1 MSLKH
6 LVKIQRM
13 QNIITYIKRPKTL
26 GLAILSHFGTCLP
39 DSLYLKIMFRLEM
52 GYKLNLEKPHTFN
65 EKLQWLKLYNRDP
78 KYTQMVDKFEAKTV
92 AENILGND
100 YIIPTLGV
108 WNRFE
113 DIDFS
118 SLPDRFVLKTT
129 NGGGGGG
136 VIICRDKNNLNL
148 ASVAEQ
154 LNSSLKENI
163 YHQFKEWP
171 YKNVIPRILAEKFM
185 VDESGELR
193 DYKFYCFNGEPKVFL
208 VASERFSGHR
218 TYFDYFDMEGN
229 HLPFTQGGMNN
240 PITPTLPSTFEE
252 MKQVAMK
259 LSHGLP
265 HVRIDLYSV
274 DEKVYFGEFTF
285 FDSSGFEK
293 FTPWEWDDI
302 FGNWLKLPTSS
313 KERG

>member
-1 MSLKH
+1 
-6 LVKIQRM
+6 M
-13 QNIITYIKRPKTL
+13 QNIITYIKKPKTL
-26 GLAILSHFGTCLP
+26 GLAILSHFGTWLP
-39 DSLYLKIMFRLEM
+39 DSLYLKIMFRLKM
-52 GYKLNLEKPHTFN
+52 GYKLNLKNPQTFN
-65 EKLQWLKLYNRDP
+65 EKLQWLKLYNRKP
-78 KYTQMVDKFEAKTV
+78 EYTRMVDKSEAKTV
-92 AENILGND
+92 AENILGKG
-100 YIIPTLGV
+100 YVIPTLGV
-108 WNRFE
+108 WNKFE
-113 DIDFS
+113 EIDFN
-118 SLPDRFVLKTT
+118 SLPDSFVLKTT

-136 VIICRDKNNLNL
+136 VIICRDKSKLNL
-148 ASVAEQ
+148 ASAAER
-154 LNSSLKENI
+154 LKSSLKANI
-163 YHQFKEWP
+163 YRHLKEWP
-171 YKNVIPRILAEKFM
+171 YKNVKPRIIAEKFM

-240 PITPTLPSTFEE
+240 PVTPELPSTFEE
-252 MKQVAMK
+252 MKQVATK

-293 FTPWEWDDI
+293 FTPREWDNV
-302 FGNWLKLPTSS
+302 FGNWLKLPTNS
-313 KERG
+313 KESE

>member
-1 MSLKH
+1 
-6 LVKIQRM
+6 M
-13 QNIITYIKRPKTL
+13 QNIITYIKKPKTL
-26 GLAILSHFGTCLP
+26 GLAILSHFGTWLP
-39 DSLYLKIMFRLEM
+39 DSLYLKIMFRLKM
-52 GYKLNLEKPHTFN
+52 GYKLNLKNPQTFN
-65 EKLQWLKLYNRDP
+65 EKLQWLKLYNHKPEFTR
-78 KYTQMVDKFEAKTV
+78 MVDKSEAKTV
-92 AENILGND
+92 AENILGKG
-100 YIIPTLGV
+100 YVIPTLGV
-108 WNRFE
+108 WNKVE
-113 DIDFS
+113 EIDFN
-118 SLPDRFVLKTT
+118 SLPDSFVLKTT

-136 VIICRDKNNLNL
+136 VIICRDKSKLNL
-148 ASVAEQ
+148 VSAAEQ
-154 LNSSLKENI
+154 LKSSLKASI
-163 YHQFKEWP
+163 YRNLKEWP
-171 YKNVIPRILAEKFM
+171 YKNVKPRVLAEKFM

-240 PITPTLPSTFEE
+240 PVTPELPSTFEE
-252 MKQVAMK
+252 MKQVATK

-293 FTPWEWDDI
+293 FTPREWDNI
-302 FGNWLKLPTSS
+302 FGGWIILPSNS
-313 KERG
+313 VE

>member
-1 MSLKH
+1 
-6 LVKIQRM
+6 M
-13 QNIITYIKRPKTL
+13 QNIVTYIKKPKTL
-26 GLAILSHFGTCLP
+26 GLAILSHFGTWLP
-39 DSLYLKIMFRLEM
+39 DSLYLKIMFRLKM
-52 GYKLNLEKPHTFN
+52 GYTLNLKKPQTFN
-65 EKLQWLKLYNRDP
+65 EKLQWLKLYNRKP
-78 KYTQMVDKFEAKTV
+78 EYTRMVDKSEAKTV
-92 AENILGND
+92 AENILGKG
-100 YIIPTLGV
+100 YVIPTLGV
-108 WNRFE
+108 WNKFE
-113 DIDFS
+113 EIDFN
-118 SLPDRFVLKTT
+118 SLPDSFVLKTT

-136 VIICRDKNNLNL
+136 VIICRDKSKLNL
-148 ASVAEQ
+148 ASAAER
-154 LNSSLKENI
+154 LKSSLKANI
-163 YHQFKEWP
+163 YRHLKEWP
-171 YKNVIPRILAEKFM
+171 YKNVKPRIIAEKFM

-240 PITPTLPSTFEE
+240 PVTPALPSTFEE
-252 MKQVAMK
+252 MKQVAKK

-293 FTPWEWDDI
+293 FTPREWDNI
-302 FGNWLKLPTSS
+302 FGGWIILPSNS
-313 KERG
+313 VE

>member
-1 MSLKH
+1 
-6 LVKIQRM
+6 M
-13 QNIITYIKRPKTL
+13 QNIVTYIKKPKTL
-26 GLAILSHFGTCLP
+26 GLAILSHFGTWLP
-39 DSLYLKIMFRLEM
+39 DSLYLKIMFRLKM
-52 GYKLNLEKPHTFN
+52 GYKLNLKKPQTFN
-65 EKLQWLKLYNRDP
+65 EKLQWLKLYNRKP
-78 KYTQMVDKFEAKTV
+78 EYTQMVDKSEAKTI
-92 AENILGND
+92 AENILGKG
-100 YIIPTLGV
+100 YVIPTLGV
-108 WNRFE
+108 WDKFE
-113 DIDFS
+113 DIDFN

-136 VIICRDKNNLNL
+136 VIICRDKSKLNL
-148 ASVAEQ
+148 VSAAEQ
-154 LNSSLKENI
+154 LKSSLKASI
-163 YHQFKEWP
+163 YRNLKEWP
-171 YKNVIPRILAEKFM
+171 YKNVKPRILAEKFM

-240 PITPTLPSTFEE
+240 PVTPELPSTFEE
-252 MKQVAMK
+252 MKQVATK

-293 FTPWEWDDI
+293 FTPREWDDV
-302 FGNWLKLPTSS
+302 FGNWLNLPTTS
-313 KERG
+313 KERA

>member
-1 MSLKH
+1 M
-6 LVKIQRM
+6 
-13 QNIITYIKRPKTL
+13 L
-26 GLAILSHFGTCLP
+26 GIALLSHFGTWLP
-39 DSLYLKIMFRLEM
+39 DSLYLKIMFRLKM
-52 GYKLNLEKPHTFN
+52 GHRLDLKNPSTFN
-65 EKLQWLKLYNRDP
+65 EKLQWLKLYNRKP
-78 KYTQMVDKFEAKTV
+78 EYTRMVDKSEAKIV
-92 AENILGND
+92 AENILGKG
-100 YIIPTLGV
+100 YVIPTLGV
-108 WNRFE
+108 WDKFE
-113 DIDFS
+113 DIDFN

-136 VIICRDKNNLNL
+136 VIICRDKTKLN
-148 ASVAEQ
+148 SVSAAKQ
-154 LNSSLKENI
+154 LNSSLKANI
-163 YHQFKEWP
+163 YRHLKEWP
-171 YKNVIPRILAEKFM
+171 YKNVKPRILAEQFM

-229 HLPFTQGGMNN
+229 HLPFTQGGTNN
-240 PITPTLPSTFEE
+240 PVTPALPSTFEE
-252 MKQVAMK
+252 MKQVAKK

-293 FTPWEWDDI
+293 FTPEKWDNI
-302 FGNWLKLPTSS
+302 FGEWLILPAKSF
-313 KERG
+313 

>member
-1 MSLKH
+1 MKQIFKQ
-6 LVKIQRM
+6 VKNFIFEKQIRFG
-13 QNIITYIKRPKTL
+13 YLSTL
-26 GLAILSHFGTCLP
+26 GFYNWIP
-39 DSLYLKIMFRLEM
+39 DDIYLKKEFKVRM
-52 GYKLNLEKPHTFN
+52 GNELNLNNPQTFN
-65 EKLQWLKLYNRDP
+65 EKIQWLKLYDRHP
-78 KYTQMVDKFEAKTV
+78 EYTMMVDKYAAKQYV
-92 AENILGND
+92 ASKIGDD

-108 WNRFE
+108 WTKFD
-113 DIDFS
+113 DIDFDK
-118 SLPDRFVLKTT
+118 LPNQFVLKCTHDS
-129 NGGGGGG
+129 GGL
-136 VIICRDKNNLNL
+136 VICKDKSTLDIT
-148 ASVAEQ
+148 AAKRKIEHC
-154 LNSSLKENI
+154 LKRKYYYI
-163 YHQFKEWP
+163 HREWP
-171 YKNVIPRILAEKFM
+171 YKNVKPRIIAEKFM

-240 PITPTLPSTFEE
+240 PVTPELPSTFEE

-274 DEKVYFGEFTF
+274 DGKVFFGEFTF

-293 FTPWEWDDI
+293 FTPREWDNV
-302 FGNWLKLPTSS
+302 FGNWLNLPTTS
-313 KERG
+313 KERA

>member
-1 MSLKH
+1 
-6 LVKIQRM
+6 M
-13 QNIITYIKRPKTL
+13 QNIVTYIKKPKTL
-26 GLAILSHFGTCLP
+26 GLAILSHFGTWLP
-39 DSLYLKIMFRLEM
+39 DSLYLKIMFRLKM
-52 GYKLNLEKPHTFN
+52 GYTLNLKKPQTFN
-65 EKLQWLKLYNRDP
+65 EKLQWLKLYNRKP
-78 KYTQMVDKFEAKTV
+78 EYTQMVDKSGAKTI
-92 AENILGND
+92 AENILGKG
-100 YIIPTLGV
+100 YVIPTLGV
-108 WNRFE
+108 WDKFE
-113 DIDFS
+113 DIDFN

-136 VIICRDKNNLNL
+136 VIICRDKSKLNL
-148 ASVAEQ
+148 VSAAEQ
-154 LNSSLKENI
+154 LKSSLKASI
-163 YHQFKEWP
+163 YRNLKEWP
-171 YKNVIPRILAEKFM
+171 YKNVKPRVLAEKFM

-240 PITPTLPSTFEE
+240 PVTPELPSTFEE
-252 MKQVAMK
+252 MKQVATK

-293 FTPWEWDDI
+293 FTPREWDNI
-302 FGNWLKLPTSS
+302 FGGWIILPSNS
-313 KERG
+313 VE

>member
-240 PITPTLPSTFEE
+240 PITPMLPSTFEE

>member
-1 MSLKH
+1 
-6 LVKIQRM
+6 M

-52 GYKLNLEKPHTFN
+52 GYKLNLEEPHTFN
-65 EKLQWLKLYNRDP
+65 EKLQWLKLYNRNP
-78 KYTQMVDKFEAKTV
+78 KYTQMVDKFEAKIV

-163 YHQFKEWP
+163 YQQFKEWP
-171 YKNVIPRILAEKFM
+171 YKNVKPRIIAEKFM

-240 PITPTLPSTFEE
+240 PVTPALPSTFEE
-252 MKQVAMK
+252 MKQVAKK

-274 DEKVYFGEFTF
+274 AEKVYFGEFTF

-293 FTPWEWDDI
+293 FTPREWDNI

>member
-1 MSLKH
+1 MQSLS
-6 LVKIQRM
+6 
-13 QNIITYIKRPKTL
+13 NYIRNPKML
-26 GLAILSHFGTCLP
+26 GIALLSHFGTWLP
-39 DSLYLKIMFRLEM
+39 DSLYLKIMFRLKM
-52 GYKLNLEKPHTFN
+52 GHRLDLKNPSTFN
-65 EKLQWLKLYNRDP
+65 EKLQWLKLYNRKP
-78 KYTQMVDKFEAKTV
+78 EYTRMVDKSEAKIV
-92 AENILGND
+92 AENILGKG
-100 YIIPTLGV
+100 YVIPTLGV
-108 WNRFE
+108 WDKFE

-136 VIICRDKNNLNL
+136 VIICRDKTKLN
-148 ASVAEQ
+148 SVSAAEQ
-154 LNSSLKENI
+154 LNSSLKANI
-163 YHQFKEWP
+163 YRHLKEWP
-171 YKNVIPRILAEKFM
+171 YKNVKPRILAEKFM

-240 PITPTLPSTFEE
+240 PVTPALPSTFEE
-252 MKQVAMK
+252 MKQIAMK

-293 FTPWEWDDI
+293 FTPKEWDEV
-302 FGNWLKLPTSS
+302 FGRWVGLPS
-313 KERG
+313 KIDKRQ

>member
-1 MSLKH
+1 
-6 LVKIQRM
+6 M
-13 QNIITYIKRPKTL
+13 QNIITYIKRPKMFS
-26 GLAILSHFGTCLP
+26 LAILSHFGTWLP
-39 DSLYLKIMFRLEM
+39 DSLYLKIMFRLKM
-52 GYKLNLEKPHTFN
+52 GYKLNLKNPQTFN
-65 EKLQWLKLYNRDP
+65 EKLQWLKLYNRKP
-78 KYTQMVDKFEAKTV
+78 EYTRMVDKSEANTV
-92 AENILGND
+92 AENILGKG
-100 YIIPTLGV
+100 YVIPTLGV
-108 WNRFE
+108 WTKFE
-113 DIDFS
+113 EIDFN
-118 SLPDRFVLKTT
+118 SLPDSFVLKTT

-136 VIICRDKNNLNL
+136 VIICRDKSKLNL
-148 ASVAEQ
+148 ASAAER
-154 LNSSLKENI
+154 LKSSLKANI
-163 YHQFKEWP
+163 YRHLKEWP
-171 YKNVIPRILAEKFM
+171 YKNVKPRIIAEKFM

-229 HLPFTQGGMNN
+229 HLPFTLGGMNN
-240 PITPTLPSTFEE
+240 PVTPELPSTFEE

-293 FTPWEWDDI
+293 FTPREWDDT
-302 FGNWLKLPTSS
+302 FGEWLRLP
-313 KERG
+313 KRN

>member
-1 MSLKH
+1 
-6 LVKIQRM
+6 M
-13 QNIITYIKRPKTL
+13 QNIITYIKKPKTL
-26 GLAILSHFGTCLP
+26 GLAILSHFGTWLP
-39 DSLYLKIMFRLEM
+39 DSLYLKIMFRLKM
-52 GYKLNLEKPHTFN
+52 GYKLNLKNPQTFN
-65 EKLQWLKLYNRDP
+65 EKLQWLKLYNRKP
-78 KYTQMVDKFEAKTV
+78 EYTRMVDKSEAKTV
-92 AENILGND
+92 AENILGKG
-100 YIIPTLGV
+100 YVIPTLGV
-108 WNRFE
+108 WNKFE
-113 DIDFS
+113 EIDFN
-118 SLPDRFVLKTT
+118 SLPDSFVLKTT

-136 VIICRDKNNLNL
+136 VIICRDKSKLNL
-148 ASVAEQ
+148 VSAAEQ
-154 LNSSLKENI
+154 LKSSLKASI
-163 YHQFKEWP
+163 YRNLKEWP
-171 YKNVIPRILAEKFM
+171 YKNVKPRVLAEKFM

-240 PITPTLPSTFEE
+240 PVTPELPSTFEE
-252 MKQVAMK
+252 MKQVATK

-293 FTPWEWDDI
+293 FTPREWDNI
-302 FGNWLKLPTSS
+302 FGGWIILPSNS
-313 KERG
+313 VE

>member
-1 MSLKH
+1 
-6 LVKIQRM
+6 M
-13 QNIITYIKRPKTL
+13 QNIITYIRKPKTL
-26 GLAILSHFGTCLP
+26 GLAILSHFGTWLP
-39 DSLYLKIMFRLEM
+39 DSLYLKIMFRLKM
-52 GYKLNLEKPHTFN
+52 GYKLNLKNPQTFN
-65 EKLQWLKLYNRDP
+65 EKLQWLKLYNRKP
-78 KYTQMVDKFEAKTV
+78 EYTQMVDKSEAKTI
-92 AENILGND
+92 AENILGKG
-100 YIIPTLGV
+100 YVIPTLGV
-108 WNRFE
+108 WDKFE
-113 DIDFS
+113 DIDFN

-136 VIICRDKNNLNL
+136 IIICRDKSKLNL
-148 ASVAEQ
+148 ASAAEQ
-154 LNSSLKENI
+154 LNSSLKANI
-163 YHQFKEWP
+163 YHHLKEWP
-171 YKNVIPRILAEKFM
+171 YKNVKPRIIAEKFM

-240 PITPTLPSTFEE
+240 PVTPALPSTFEE
-252 MKQVAMK
+252 MKQVAKK

-293 FTPWEWDDI
+293 FTPREWDNV
-302 FGNWLKLPTSS
+302 FGNWLKLPTTS
-313 KERG
+313 KERD

>member
-1 MSLKH
+1 
-6 LVKIQRM
+6 M
-13 QNIITYIKRPKTL
+13 QNIITYIKKPKTL
-26 GLAILSHFGTCLP
+26 GLAILSHFGTWLP
-39 DSLYLKIMFRLEM
+39 DSLYLKIMFRLKM
-52 GYKLNLEKPHTFN
+52 GYKLNLKNPQTFN
-65 EKLQWLKLYNRDP
+65 EKLQWLKLYNRKP
-78 KYTQMVDKFEAKTV
+78 EYTLMVDKSEAKTI
-92 AENILGND
+92 AENILGKG
-100 YIIPTLGV
+100 YVIPTLGV
-108 WNRFE
+108 WNKFE
-113 DIDFS
+113 DIDFN

-136 VIICRDKNNLNL
+136 VIICRDKSKLNL
-148 ASVAEQ
+148 VSAAEQ
-154 LNSSLKENI
+154 LKSSLKANI
-163 YHQFKEWP
+163 YRHLKEWP
-171 YKNVIPRILAEKFM
+171 YKNVKPRIIAEQFM

-240 PITPTLPSTFEE
+240 PVTPALPSSFEE
-252 MKQVAMK
+252 MKQVAKK

-293 FTPWEWDDI
+293 FTPWEWDDV
-302 FGNWLKLPTSS
+302 FGNWLKLPTTS
-313 KERG
+313 KERD

>member
-1 MSLKH
+1 
-6 LVKIQRM
+6 
-13 QNIITYIKRPKTL
+13 
-26 GLAILSHFGTCLP
+26 
-39 DSLYLKIMFRLEM
+39 
-52 GYKLNLEKPHTFN
+52 
-65 EKLQWLKLYNRDP
+65 
-78 KYTQMVDKFEAKTV
+78 
-92 AENILGND
+92 
-100 YIIPTLGV
+100 
-108 WNRFE
+108 
-113 DIDFS
+113 
-118 SLPDRFVLKTT
+118 
-129 NGGGGGG
+129 
-136 VIICRDKNNLNL
+136 
-148 ASVAEQ
+148 
-154 LNSSLKENI
+154 
-163 YHQFKEWP
+163 
-171 YKNVIPRILAEKFM
+171 M

-240 PITPTLPSTFEE
+240 PITPTIPSTFEK

-293 FTPWEWDDI
+293 FTPWEWDGI

>member
-1 MSLKH
+1 
-6 LVKIQRM
+6 M

-26 GLAILSHFGTCLP
+26 GLAILSHFGTWLP
-39 DSLYLKIMFRLEM
+39 DSLYLKIMFRLKM
-52 GYKLNLEKPHTFN
+52 GYKLNLKKPQTFN
-65 EKLQWLKLYNRDP
+65 EKLQWLKLYNRKP
-78 KYTQMVDKFEAKTV
+78 EYTQMVDKSGAKTI
-92 AENILGND
+92 AENILGKG
-100 YIIPTLGV
+100 YVIPTLGV
-108 WNRFE
+108 WDKFE
-113 DIDFS
+113 DIDFN

-136 VIICRDKNNLNL
+136 IIICRDKSKLNL
-148 ASVAEQ
+148 VSAAEQ
-154 LNSSLKENI
+154 LKSSLKASI
-163 YHQFKEWP
+163 YRNLKEWP
-171 YKNVIPRILAEKFM
+171 YKNVKPRVLAEKFM

-240 PITPTLPSTFEE
+240 PVTPELPSTFEE
-252 MKQVAMK
+252 MKQVATK

-293 FTPWEWDDI
+293 FTPREWDNI
-302 FGNWLKLPTSS
+302 FGGWIILPSNS
-313 KERG
+313 VE

>member
-1 MSLKH
+1 
-6 LVKIQRM
+6 M

-26 GLAILSHFGTCLP
+26 GLAILSHFGTWLP

-52 GYKLNLEKPHTFN
+52 GYKLNLEEPHTFN
-65 EKLQWLKLYNRDP
+65 EKLQWLKLYNRNP

-108 WNRFE
+108 WDRFE

-136 VIICRDKNNLNL
+136 VIICRDKNKLNL
-148 ASVAEQ
+148 PSVAEQ

-163 YHQFKEWP
+163 YQRFKEWP

-240 PITPTLPSTFEE
+240 PITPTIPSTFEE

-293 FTPWEWDDI
+293 FTPWEWDSI

>member
-1 MSLKH
+1 
-6 LVKIQRM
+6 M

-26 GLAILSHFGTCLP
+26 GLAILSHFGTWLP
-39 DSLYLKIMFRLEM
+39 DSLYLKIMFRLKM
-52 GYKLNLEKPHTFN
+52 GYKLNLKNPQTFN
-65 EKLQWLKLYNRDP
+65 EKLQWLKLYNRKP
-78 KYTQMVDKFEAKTV
+78 EYTLMVDKSEAKTI
-92 AENILGND
+92 AENILGKGHV
-100 YIIPTLGV
+100 IPTLGV
-108 WNRFE
+108 WNKFE
-113 DIDFS
+113 DIDLN

-136 VIICRDKNNLNL
+136 VIICRDKSKLNL
-148 ASVAEQ
+148 VSAAEQ
-154 LNSSLKENI
+154 LKSSLKASI
-163 YHQFKEWP
+163 YRNLKEWP
-171 YKNVIPRILAEKFM
+171 YKNVKPRILAERYM

-240 PITPTLPSTFEE
+240 PVTPALPSTFEE
-252 MKQVAMK
+252 MKQIAKK

-293 FTPWEWDDI
+293 FTPREWDNV
-302 FGNWLKLPTSS
+302 FGNWLKLPTTS
-313 KERG
+313 KERD

>member
-1 MSLKH
+1 MQSL
-6 LVKIQRM
+6 
-13 QNIITYIKRPKTL
+13 NNYIRNPKML
-26 GLAILSHFGTCLP
+26 GISLLSHFGTWLP
-39 DSLYLKIMFRLEM
+39 DSIYLRIMFRLKM
-52 GYKLNLEKPHTFN
+52 GHRLNLKKPCTFN
-65 EKLQWLKLYNRDP
+65 EKLQWLKLYNRKP
-78 KYTQMVDKFEAKTV
+78 EYTRMVDKSEAKIV
-92 AENILGND
+92 AENILGKG
-100 YIIPTLGV
+100 YVIPTLGV
-108 WNRFE
+108 WDKFE
-113 DIDFS
+113 DINFS

-136 VIICRDKNNLNL
+136 VIICRDKTKLN
-148 ASVAEQ
+148 SVSAAEQ
-154 LNSSLKENI
+154 LNSSLKANI
-163 YHQFKEWP
+163 YRHLKEWP
-171 YKNVIPRILAEKFM
+171 YKNVKPRILAEQFM

-229 HLPFTQGGMNN
+229 HLPFTQGGTNN
-240 PITPTLPSTFEE
+240 PVTPALPSTFEE
-252 MKQVAMK
+252 MKQVAKK

-293 FTPWEWDDI
+293 FTPEKWDNI
-302 FGNWLKLPTSS
+302 FGEWLILPAKSF
-313 KERG
+313 

>member
-1 MSLKH
+1 
-6 LVKIQRM
+6 M
-13 QNIITYIKRPKTL
+13 QNIITYIKKPKTL
-26 GLAILSHFGTCLP
+26 GLAILSHFGTWLP
-39 DSLYLKIMFRLEM
+39 DSLYLKIMFRLKM
-52 GYKLNLEKPHTFN
+52 GYKLNLKNPQTFN
-65 EKLQWLKLYNRDP
+65 EKLQWLKLYNRKP

-108 WNRFE
+108 WDRFE

-136 VIICRDKNNLNL
+136 VIICRDKNKLNL
-148 ASVAEQ
+148 PSVAEQ

-163 YHQFKEWP
+163 YQQFKEWP

-293 FTPWEWDDI
+293 FTPWEWDGI

-313 KERG
+313 K